1 MSQLLEK
8 LEEMLKQLPG
18 GVTEGPVGAVLQK
31 LGELQAA
38 MDANMDN
45 PTSSQ
50 WLNQLQAEI
59 GKLNLGENT
68 MTDIQNILNQ
78 ITNLSGT
85 NVLPGTVIP
94 AVLDAVRQ
102 FVAQLNVTNPTPET
116 ISANLA
122 ALRGLVSQIEGILT
136 GQMSE
141 LNLNQDTIASLLKQ
155 FKLTK

>member
-1 MSQLLEK
+1 MSQLLQK
-8 LEEMLKQLPG
+8 IEEMLKQLPG

-38 MDANMDN
+38 MDANMDS

-68 MTDIQNILNQ
+68 MTDIQNVLNQ

-136 GQMSE
+136 GHMSA
-141 LNLNQDTIASLLKQ
+141 LNLNQDTIASLMKQ

>member
-1 MSQLLEK
+1 MSQLLQK
-8 LEEMLKQLPG
+8 IEEMLKQLPG

-38 MDANMDN
+38 MDANMDS

-68 MTDIQNILNQ
+68 MTDIQNVLNQ

-116 ISANLA
+116 ISAYLA

-136 GQMSE
+136 GQMSA
-141 LNLNQDTIASLLKQ
+141 LNLNQDTIASLMKQ

>member
-1 MSQLLEK
+1 MSQLLQK

-18 GVTEGPVGAVLQK
+18 GVTEGPIGAVLQK

-38 MDANMDN
+38 MDANMDS

-59 GKLNLGENT
+59 GKLNLSENT
-68 MTDIQNILNQ
+68 MADIQNVLSQ

-85 NVLPGTVIP
+85 NVLPGTAIP

-122 ALRGLVSQIEGILT
+122 ALRALVSQIEGILT
-136 GQMSE
+136 GQMSS
-141 LNLNQDTIASLLKQ
+141 LNLNQDTIANLMKQ